1 VTQQQSTVGS
11 AGDVGDGR
19 PLRILLV
26 TQYFWP
32 ENFQINHLV
41 RALRDRGHSVEVLT
55 GKPNYP
61 SGRFFDGYSAFGR
74 AHELFEGIPVRRV
87 PLAPRGDG
95 GSLRLALNYLSFAA
109 SATFTGLA
117 NIRGDFDCIFVYAP
131 SPITACL
138 PALAIGRKTGAPV
151 VLWVQDLWPESVTAA
166 SNAKSLRHAMPLL
179 NGLVRSIYRGCA
191 RILIQSRAFRPS
203 IESFAIPPERIAYL
217 PQSVDDL
224 FQQVPAAEEAPAALQ
239 EPGFKIVFAGNIGQA
254 QGFETLVEAAERLR
268 NTPVRWIIL
277 GDGRRREW
285 LSGEIRRRK
294 LERQIALPGAFPETA
309 MPGFFAH
316 ADALLVMLRDEPIFA
331 LTIPTK
337 VQAYLACGK
346 PIIAALRGEGARVV
360 EESEAG
366 VTAEPGNPESLAA
379 AVLRLMQMTPEER
392 AKMGARGLAY
402 SRTNFDRDM
411 LADRLVALLRGARS
425 G

>member
-1 VTQQQSTVGS
+1 MQRQNTVPS
-11 AGDVGDGR
+11 AGEANER

-41 RALRDRGHSVEVLT
+41 RALRDRGHGVEVLT

-61 SGRFFDGYSAFGR
+61 SGRFFEGYSAFGR
-74 AHELFEGIPVRRV
+74 PHETFEGIPVRRV
-87 PLAPRGDG
+87 PLIPRGNG
-95 GSLRLALNYLSFAA
+95 GSLRLAMNYLSFAL
-109 SATFTGLA
+109 SATLTGIA
-117 NIRGDFDCIFVYAP
+117 KIRGEFDCIFVYAP

-138 PALAIGRKTGAPV
+138 PALAIGRKTGVPV
-151 VLWVQDLWPESVTAA
+151 VLWVQDLWPESVAAA
-166 SNAKSLRHAMPLL
+166 SNVKSLRHTMPLL
-179 NGLVRSIYRGCA
+179 NWLVGRIYHGCA

-203 IESFAIPPERIAYL
+203 IESFAIRPERISYL
-217 PQSVDDL
+217 PQSVDAL
-224 FQQVPAAEEAPAALQ
+224 FKQVPPCEEVPTALLD
-239 EPGFKIVFAGNIGQA
+239 PGFKIVFAGNIGQA
-254 QGFETLVEAAERLR
+254 QDFETLVEAADRLR
-268 NTPVRWIIL
+268 NMPARWIIL

-294 LERQIALPGAFPETA
+294 LETQVTLPGSFPEKA

-346 PIIAALRGEGARVV
+346 PIIAALKGEGARIV
-360 EESEAG
+360 EESKAG
-366 VTAEPGNPESLAA
+366 VTAKPGDPNSLTA
-379 AVLRLMQMTPEER
+379 AVVQLMQSTPVER
-392 AKMGARGLAY
+392 AQMGARGLAY
-402 SRTNFDRDM
+402 SRENFDRNM
-411 LADRLVALLRGARS
+411 LVDRLVALLRGAQS
-425 G
+425 E

>member
-1 VTQQQSTVGS
+1 MQQQNTGAS
-11 AGDVGDGR
+11 AGDAASAR

-74 AHELFEGIPVRRV
+74 SQDLFEGIPVRRV
-87 PLAPRGDG
+87 PLVPRGNG
-95 GSLRLALNYLSFAA
+95 GSLRLAINYLSFAV
-109 SATFTGLA
+109 SATTAGLA
-117 NIRGDFDCIFVYAP
+117 KIRGDFDCIFVYAP

-179 NGLVRSIYRGCA
+179 NWLVGSIYRGCA

-217 PQSVDDL
+217 PQSVDDV
-224 FQQVPAAEEAPAALQ
+224 FKQVPAAEGAPAALQ
-239 EPGFKIVFAGNIGQA
+239 EQGFKIVFAGNIGQA
-254 QGFETLVEAAERLR
+254 QDFETLLEAADRLR
-268 NTPVRWIIL
+268 DKPVRWIIL

-294 LERQIALPGAFPETA
+294 LETQVALPGAFPEMA

-316 ADALLVMLRDEPIFA
+316 ADALIVMLRDEPIFA

-346 PIIAALRGEGARVV
+346 PIIAALRGEGARLI
-360 EESEAG
+360 EESDAG
-366 VTAEPGNPESLAA
+366 VTAEPGDPDSLAA
-379 AVLRLMQMTPEER
+379 AVVRLMRSSPVQR
-392 AKMGARGLAY
+392 AEMGARGLAY
-402 SRTNFDRDM
+402 SRENFDRDM
-411 LADRLVALLRGARS
+411 LVDRLVALLRGARS

>member
-1 VTQQQSTVGS
+1 MQQQNTGAS
-11 AGDVGDGR
+11 AGDAASAR

-74 AHELFEGIPVRRV
+74 SQDLFEGIPVRRV
-87 PLAPRGDG
+87 PLVPRGNG
-95 GSLRLALNYLSFAA
+95 GSLRLAINYPSFAV
-109 SATFTGLA
+109 SATTAGLA
-117 NIRGDFDCIFVYAP
+117 KIRGDFDCIFVYAP

-179 NGLVRSIYRGCA
+179 NWLVGSIYRGCA

-217 PQSVDDL
+217 PQSVDDV
-224 FQQVPAAEEAPAALQ
+224 FKQVPAAEGAPAALQ
-239 EPGFKIVFAGNIGQA
+239 EQGFKIVFAGNIGQA
-254 QGFETLVEAAERLR
+254 QDFETLLEAADRLR
-268 NTPVRWIIL
+268 DKPVRWIIL

-294 LERQIALPGAFPETA
+294 LETQVALPGAFPEMA

-316 ADALLVMLRDEPIFA
+316 ADALIVMLRDEPIFA

-346 PIIAALRGEGARVV
+346 PIIAALRGEGARLI
-360 EESEAG
+360 EESDAG
-366 VTAEPGNPESLAA
+366 VTAEPGDPDSLAA
-379 AVLRLMQMTPEER
+379 AVVRLMRSSPVQR
-392 AKMGARGLAY
+392 AEMGARGLAY
-402 SRTNFDRDM
+402 SRENFDRDM
-411 LADRLVALLRGARS
+411 LVDRLVALLRGARS